1 MGEEKTR
8 PMCPDD
14 WAPVPIERGRYFN
27 REHALTGY
35 QRVDGQGGTAL
46 HPVCGVEDRLRE
58 THSQLRDA
66 HQGVRVTRHHVK
78 MPYWDPKNAR
88 LPDNYAFV
96 KAPERLTTTSITV
109 VTVPQDRI
117 KLAQMG
123 FYFQGSRLP
132 SLRERMAGV
141 SFQGIAG
148 NLGYF
153 MTRGLIDDK
162 FRWSHNVR
170 YPDFPLPPL
179 LSYIGFHLFRDMGTG
194 AVCGSFAGA
203 HPGAVG
209 IRDDGVVEIIP
220 SLEIEAYR
228 VSMWGVE
235 LSIRSINDPDAVE
248 DVMVFTPGLWTPD
261 VGAHVTEWETYAPEI
276 PVPGRVNVFIANEGD
291 GAVPVER
298 VVKVWEGRA
307 PLPSFG
313 AVLSFDREFFEQ
325 HFVNAETFGCLDQ
338 RVKIE
343 PVGGT
348 DLSSYVQVMAGFVPA
363 VVDGQHINCV
373 ETVGQVQARMQ
384 EFGNALSP
392 VARCGRETN
401 NFDPYVREPAGV
413 LIQTQDHIGW
423 VLFDGRH
430 ELSIGA
436 SVVDVARILK
446 QLEEQGV
453 FDGVLRHALFVDGGS
468 AMKVYAIKSDGMT
481 VALDLLNRVA
491 VGSRNG
497 PGVDLDGLNLYTLLN
512 LAL

>member
-1 MGEEKTR
+1 
-8 PMCPDD
+8 
-14 WAPVPIERGRYFN
+14 
-27 REHALTGY
+27 
-35 QRVDGQGGTAL
+35 
-46 HPVCGVEDRLRE
+46 
-58 THSQLRDA
+58 
-66 HQGVRVTRHHVK
+66 
-78 MPYWDPKNAR
+78 
-88 LPDNYAFV
+88 
-96 KAPERLTTTSITV
+96 
-109 VTVPQDRI
+109 
-117 KLAQMG
+117 
-123 FYFQGSRLP
+123 
-132 SLRERMAGV
+132 
-141 SFQGIAG
+141 
-148 NLGYF
+148 

>member
-1 MGEEKTR
+1 MTEAKTR
-8 PMCPDD
+8 PMRPDD
-14 WAPVPIERGRYFN
+14 WSPVPIERGRYFN

-46 HPVCGVEDRLRE
+46 HPVCGVEDRLSE
-58 THSQLRDA
+58 THAYLSDVYD
-66 HQGVRVTRHHVK
+66 GIRVARYHVK
-78 MPYWDPKNAR
+78 MPYWESGAVC

-96 KAPERLTTTSITV
+96 EVPERLTTTSITV
-109 VTVPQDRI
+109 VAVPQDRI
-117 KLAQMG
+117 KRAQMG

-132 SLRERMAGV
+132 SLRERMAGMN
-141 SFQGIAG
+141 FQGIAG

-170 YPDFPLPPL
+170 YPDFPLPL
-179 LSYIGFHLFRDMGTG
+179 HLSYIGFHLSRDKDMGE
-194 AVCGSFAGA
+194 AYGSFSGA

-209 IRDDGVVEIIP
+209 IRDDGVVEIVP
-220 SLEIEAYR
+220 GLEIEAYQ
-228 VSMWGVE
+228 VTMWGVE
-235 LSIRSINDPDAVE
+235 FVVNSINDPDAAE
-248 DVMVFTPGLWTPD
+248 DVMVFTPALRTSD
-261 VGAHVTEWETYAPEI
+261 ASEHVTEWETYAPEI
-276 PVPGRVNVFIANEGD
+276 PIPGRVNVFVANEGD

-298 VVKVWEGRA
+298 VVKVWDGRA

-313 AVLSFDREFFEQ
+313 AVLSFDRAFFEQ
-325 HFVNAETFGCLDQ
+325 HFVNAATFGCLDQ

-348 DLSSYVQVMAGFVPA
+348 DLSRYVQVMGGFIPV
-363 VVDGQHINCV
+363 VVDGQHITCV
-373 ETVGQVQARMQ
+373 ETVAQVQARLQ

-392 VARCGRETN
+392 IARCGRETN

-413 LIQTQDHIGW
+413 LIQTQDCIGW

-436 SVVDVARILK
+436 SVVDVATILK
-446 QLEEQGV
+446 HLEEQNAFG
-453 FDGVLRHALFVDGGS
+453 GLLRHALFVDGGS
-468 AMKVYAIKSDGMT
+468 AMKVYAIKSDGT
-481 VALDLLNRVA
+481 AVALDLLNRVA
-491 VGSRNG
+491 AGSRNG
-497 PGVDLDGLNLYTLLN
+497 PGVDADGLNLYTLLN